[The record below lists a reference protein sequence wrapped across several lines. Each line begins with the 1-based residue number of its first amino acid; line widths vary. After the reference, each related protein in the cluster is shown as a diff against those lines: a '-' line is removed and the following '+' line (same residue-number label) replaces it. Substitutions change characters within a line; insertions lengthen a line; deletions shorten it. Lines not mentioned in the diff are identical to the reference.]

1 MAIQPKSTI
10 KPLFVDGATPNG
22 TAFGDWID
30 SCAFLNTDSS
40 STLTSLRMPVSTNP
54 ASAPSGYKTLFFS
67 SANSNN
73 LYAINSSGVISAIAP
88 QQYICIPFNSYT
100 LRGNTGVNIYIL
112 ATKYPIKI
120 TRVRGSQEGGD
131 AVGTFSIVTR
141 PTNGALIGNGVTA
154 IALFPTGGNGVM
166 LTTDFT
172 ITNGNIPVDTILLLS
187 FAGFVA
193 GTFNNGT
200 ITIEYEEVN

>member
-40 STLTSLRMPVSTNP
+40 STLTSLRMPVSTIP

-88 QQYICIPFNSYT
+88 TQYMNAI
-100 LRGNTGVNIYIL
+100 IL
-112 ATKYPIKI
+112 ASAGFTNQILLLLKKPIKI
-120 TRVRGSQEGGD
+120 KSVRSYVSLVGGSETVDVAVIAVPVTGTNLFICANQTIPSPPPTQD
-131 AVGTFSIVTR
+131 AIF
-141 PTNGALIGNGVTA
+141 NLA
-154 IALFPTGGNGVM
+154 
-166 LTTDFT
+166 LTTV
-172 ITNGNIPVDTILLLS
+172 NIPADHVIECAIDNYSGSLMY
-187 FAGFVA
+187 GC
-193 GTFNNGT
+193 